1 MLILLSLSRASDFKI
16 IRILLFVFFTFFIVG
31 NSYADKIYKV
41 QANDFLSKIVKKNYS
56 VDRDISKEQVM
67 VAILRAN
74 PEAFRGGNIH
84 FLKRVDALMLPS
96 TEAVALIPHAE
107 ALQTVNKHYT
117 FFKRKKTGNFPPIAL
132 KRPTLVKDNTVSTE
146 PPKAEISTLESDS
159 ATLEGTTTTTKETE
173 KSTSSVVDIASTSSI
188 TDNNLEKQQ
197 QTTTI
202 KNEQL
207 QELEKRKEEQDTTLD
222 QLDNKIK
229 TLEKSITNQAIIPQ
243 SNTEDTETALQSET
257 ISSLDS
263 LADLSSDD
271 AGNDTTE
278 AAEALHPETMS
289 NLDSLADLSS
299 DDAGNDTTETAEA
312 LQPETMSNLDSLA
325 DLSSEDASN
334 DTTEKTSD
342 SKQPAYLWLLLP
354 IFALLGLL
362 WWKKSKTSDQTDTN
376 IPPPTS
382 LEKKTQAQPQQTQ
395 TKKPLHS
402 NIEKPPINN
411 IEGMDDTEGSATN
424 NEKTTVHSNEEESAI
439 KLDMASAYQAMGY
452 PEEAKEML
460 EEVLREGNSQ
470 QKEMAESLLAVL

>member
-278 AAEALHPETMS
+278 
-289 NLDSLADLSS
+289 
-299 DDAGNDTTETAEA
+299 TAEA

-424 NEKTTVHSNEEESAI
+424 NEKTTINSNEEESAI

-452 PEEAKEML
+452 PEEAKEIL
-460 EEVLREGNSQ
+460 EEVLREGSSQ